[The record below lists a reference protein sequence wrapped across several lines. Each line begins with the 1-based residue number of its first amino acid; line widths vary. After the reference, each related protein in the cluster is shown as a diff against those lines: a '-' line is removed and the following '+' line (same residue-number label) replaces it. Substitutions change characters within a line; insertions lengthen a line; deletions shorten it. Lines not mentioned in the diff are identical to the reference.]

1 MELVLVDKSNYN
13 EAIKIQNSIFPK
25 ENGALNI
32 LASLDRKLF
41 IKITGLKYV
50 DDHVR
55 YFLAKKDNTIVGIT
69 GLYYYD
75 LDNAWLGWFG
85 ILSEFRNNG
94 FGRELLS
101 KTIEL
106 ASTMKFKN
114 IRLYTDFVDNRNAIR
129 LYEEEGFVG
138 EKYTAENLSYDC
150 RIYSK
155 SLTNNNIR
163 LWNNKNLNLCFQS
176 KLDHT
181 AQNKINEILKR
192 YDEIFKR

>member
-1 MELVLVDKSNYN
+1 MNKKIEFTYKGKDYVLEY
-13 EAIKIQNSIFPK
+13 
-25 ENGALNI
+25 
-32 LASLDRKLF
+32 
-41 IKITGLKYV
+41 
-50 DDHVR
+50 
-55 YFLAKKDNTIVGIT
+55 
-69 GLYYYD
+69 
-75 LDNAWLGWFG
+75 
-85 ILSEFRNNG
+85 
-94 FGRELLS
+94 
-101 KTIEL
+101 
-106 ASTMKFKN
+106 
-114 IRLYTDFVDNRNAIR
+114 NRNAIR